1 MFPVLFPVR
10 TIVIQA
16 LVLLLAIALESR
28 VLHQRLVLP
37 RQLCV
42 IYASVM
48 NLLSITFS
56 WLAFFCVQPAFL
68 PEDMK
73 IQMLSYV
80 ILGKLPM
87 NVGTRFIEV
96 WAILIGFALFFITW
110 QVKVQG
116 LYLMQISNLLPSP
129 ISPENHNDIAHRR
142 NYLLIKRE
150 QMVAILGAHGLSHI
164 VLLLI
169 LVILNLQLWQ

>member
-1 MFPVLFPVR
+1 MSPVLFPVR

-42 IYASVM
+42 VYASVM

-80 ILGKLPM
+80 ILGKLPI

-110 QVKVQG
+110 QIKVQG

-129 ISPENHNDIAHRR
+129 ISPENNDIAHRR

-150 QMVAILGAHGLSHI
+150 QTVAILGAHGLSHI